1 MHNTSTQLIDGRESQ
16 VAEVISHLNKILEF
30 VLENDI
36 HDLQV
41 VFLIILSFVFIILF
55 FFVDKISH
63 FSFHAF

>member
-55 FFVDKISH
+55 FFC
-63 FSFHAF
+63 